1 MIGIDIG
8 RVIIS
13 GDTDVPDQFFS
24 NDYLNVRQVEGAF
37 AAIKQVVAT
46 YGAQQVHLISK
57 CGQVT
62 QARTLHW
69 LQHHGFFQ
77 DTGFARGNLWFCQER
92 HQKQAI
98 ALEQGVRVFIDD
110 RYSVLK
116 HLTSLD
122 RLYLFCPSAT
132 EQAAFEAETQKE
144 KFIIVN
150 GWAEVLDTILSIKQ

>member
-24 NDYLNVRQVEGAF
+24 PDYLKVPQITGAF
-37 AAIKQVVAT
+37 EAIKQIVMSYKAEN
-46 YGAQQVHLISK
+46 VHLISK

-62 QARTLHW
+62 QVRTLQW
-69 LQHHGFFQ
+69 LQHYGFFQ
-77 DTGFARGNLWFCQER
+77 DTGFTQSNIWFCEER
-92 HQKQAI
+92 HQKH
-98 ALEQGVRVFIDD
+98 ALALQNNIRVFIDD

-122 RLYLFCPSAT
+122 RLYLFQPSAP
-132 EQAAFEAETQKE
+132 ERAAFEAETQKD
-144 KFIIVN
+144 KFVIVN
-150 GWAEVLDTILSIKQ
+150 GWNEVLDSILSL

>member
-24 NDYLNVRQVEGAF
+24 SDYLNVRQVEGAF
-37 AAIKQVVAT
+37 AAIKQIVAT
-46 YGAQQVHLISK
+46 YGTQQVHLISK

-77 DTGFARGNLWFCQER
+77 DTGFARGNIWFCQER

-98 ALEQGVRVFIDD
+98 ALEQSVQVFIDD

-122 RLYLFCPSAT
+122 RLYLFCPSTT
-132 EQAAFEAETQKE
+132 ERAAFEAEAQKE

-150 GWAEVLDTILSIKQ
+150 GWANVLESILSLK